1 MYAIGVPTT
10 AYACV
15 VAFSCLSFLADR
27 REGSSTVFT
36 LSWRREEAASGGDGD
51 DDDPPDGD
59 PNDGE
64 AIPEPPKL
72 KLVGVSKAA

>member
-27 REGSSTVFT
+27 RERSSTVFT

-51 DDDPPDGD
+51 DPPDDD

-72 KLVGVSKAA
+72 KLVGGSKAA